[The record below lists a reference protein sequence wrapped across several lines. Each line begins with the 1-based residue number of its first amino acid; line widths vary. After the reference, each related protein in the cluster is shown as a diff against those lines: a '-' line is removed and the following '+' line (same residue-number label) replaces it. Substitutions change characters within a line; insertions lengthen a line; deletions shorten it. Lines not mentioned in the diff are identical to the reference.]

1 MLMRLNYTE
10 LFNRLSVGVLIT
22 GFSALMILFIMA
34 ISGDHNLKLL
44 EEALAGEETFIQEE
58 RMSVEESFKSYID
71 SLPIPEPPVIEK
83 TEEEIVAVYAKQLA
97 KTVEVVEIATGST
110 NVDAEWEIWFLAKGI
125 HGEASICDREE
136 KYKVG
141 TVIMNRVASSEYPNT
156 VEGVL
161 SQPRQYSSYQDNRW
175 YTEEPSAEELEIARD
190 IYLNG
195 TRVFGP
201 EVIFQSKTCEGECV
215 DKTPWHEYGVKAKKE

>member
-1 MLMRLNYTE
+1 MTIRLNYTE
-10 LFNRLSVGVLIT
+10 LFNRLSAGVLIT
-22 GFSALMILFIMA
+22 GFSALTILFIMA
-34 ISGDHNLKLL
+34 VSGDQNIKLL
-44 EEALAGEETFIQEE
+44 EEALAREESFIQEE
-58 RMSVEESFKSYID
+58 RISVEESFKSYID
-71 SLPIPEPPVIEK
+71 SLPIPEPLVIEE
-83 TEEEIVAVYAKQLA
+83 TEEEIVVVYAEQVV
-97 KTVEVVEIATGST
+97 KTVEVVEIATGSA
-110 NVDAEWEIWFLAKGI
+110 NVEYEVWLLAKGI
-125 HGEASICDREE
+125 HGEASICNREE

-201 EVIFQSKTCEGECV
+201 EVIFQSQTCEGECV

>member
-1 MLMRLNYTE
+1 MTIRLNYTE
-10 LFNRLSVGVLIT
+10 LFNRLSAGVLIT
-22 GFSALMILFIMA
+22 GFSALTILFIMA
-34 ISGDHNLKLL
+34 VSGDQNIKLL
-44 EEALAGEETFIQEE
+44 EEALAREESFIQEE
-58 RMSVEESFKSYID
+58 RISVEESFKSYID
-71 SLPIPEPPVIEK
+71 SLPIPEPLVIEE
-83 TEEEIVAVYAKQLA
+83 TEEEIVVVYAKQVVE
-97 KTVEVVEIATGST
+97 TVEVVEIATGSA
-110 NVDAEWEIWFLAKGI
+110 NVEYEVWLLAKGI
-125 HGEASICDREE
+125 HGEASICNREE

-201 EVIFQSKTCEGECV
+201 EVIFQSQTCEGECV

>member
-1 MLMRLNYTE
+1 MTIRLNYTE
-10 LFNRLSVGVLIT
+10 LFNRLFAGVLIT
-22 GFSALMILFIMA
+22 GFSALTILFIMA
-34 ISGDHNLKLL
+34 VSGDQNIKLL
-44 EEALAGEETFIQEE
+44 EEALAREESFIQEE
-58 RMSVEESFKSYID
+58 RISVEESFKSYID
-71 SLPIPEPPVIEK
+71 SLPIPEPLVIEE
-83 TEEEIVAVYAKQLA
+83 TEEEIVAVYAEQA
-97 KTVEVVEIATGST
+97 VETVEVVEIAKGSA
-110 NVDAEWEIWFLAKGI
+110 NVEYEVWLLAKGI
-125 HGEASICDREE
+125 HGEASICNREE

-215 DKTPWHEYGVKAKKE
+215 DKTQWHEYGVKAKKE